1 MKKLFTL
8 LALVCCVAT
17 GVWADLTE
25 NTVVNCDF
33 SKGETLFTN
42 PSRVTVQNS
51 ATNENLEFVAAS
63 NASNGNAGAKYNFG
77 GLLSSGVKQLT
88 ISFDTYIGDQTSGL
102 FAIGEASKRTYTGS
116 GAWGATTTGSIFSIG
131 INREKVSGSN
141 ANCLRINGVTLSAK
155 NSYLTSWMH
164 VDLSINLETKKQTYK
179 VYKTGDD
186 TDVIAS
192 ATDVDFT
199 DANVTS
205 CDIIDFFT
213 GTNSVTYYM
222 DNLVIK
228 EYYDASVTY
237 YTATFTE
244 GNSLTPAVTI
254 YSNEARTAEVTN
266 GSLENGTTYYY
277 KAVLAG
283 YNDYLGSFTVNAE
296 NPTVNFTMTEKTKYT
311 VTVNAVDGSSNV
323 IKTLKTIE
331 NCYDGLSVSYF
342 YPKYITNDEGVVT
355 YSCADFGKTTTTA
368 SSATINVAYSAY
380 EGTAMYAEGEDK
392 ISATTIENDNCS
404 MGKAVRGFTTE
415 KNVLTI
421 KETGAYKLT
430 YAVCS
435 NNVNYDTYVYV
446 YRNDT
451 EIASFNAK
459 LSTNYIKTTGTQTL
473 SDVILF
479 EGDVIK
485 FKGGSTNLI
494 LDYVLAEKTGDASI
508 SIPIGATGYA
518 TYYNSAQK
526 YIVPEGMT
534 TYSFGQNNET
544 QKYGLQEEYTYG
556 GDRNVVP
563 EGVAQVLKGT
573 PNTTYTLVFTTASAW
588 TPGPNMLKGTDTE
601 ATTTGDFPE
610 TKFYA
615 LSLDSEGKNVGFYWM
630 AEDGAA
636 FTNGAHKAYLTI
648 DPGMYEVIA
657 GSAPKMGFPFND
669 DEATAITNA
678 KVSES
683 NNASVY
689 NLAGQRVTSTGYK
702 GILIK
707 NGKKVINK

>member
-8 LALVCCVAT
+8 FALLCLCVSGA
-17 GVWADLTE
+17 WADLTE
-25 NTVVNCDF
+25 NTIVNCDF

-42 PSRVTVQNS
+42 PSRVTVQNN
-51 ATNENLEFVAAS
+51 ATNENLEFVTAK

-77 GLLSSGVKQLT
+77 SSLSSGVKQLF

-102 FAIGEASKRTYTGS
+102 FAVGEASKRTYTGY

-164 VDLSINLETKKQTYK
+164 VDLTINLETKKQTYK

-199 DANVTS
+199 DANVSS

-228 EYYDASVTY
+228 EYYDASTTY

-254 YSNEARTAEVTN
+254 YSNEGRTSEVNN
-266 GSLENGTTYYY
+266 GSLEGGTTYYY

-296 NPTVNFTMTEKTKYT
+296 NPTVNFTMEEKAKFT
-311 VTVNAVDGSSNV
+311 VTVNAIDGSSNI
-323 IKTLKTIE
+323 IKALKTIE
-331 NCYDGLSVSYF
+331 NCYDGMSISYF
-342 YPKYITNDEGVVT
+342 YPKYITNDEGEVT
-355 YSCADFGKTTTTA
+355 YSRADFGKVTTTA
-368 SSATINVAYSAY
+368 SDATINVTYTAY
-380 EGTAMYAEGEDK
+380 EGTAVYAEGEDK
-392 ISATTIENDNCS
+392 ISATAISNDNCS
-404 MGKAVRGFTTE
+404 MGSAVRGFTTE

-473 SDVILF
+473 NNVLLA

-494 LDYVLAEKTGDASI
+494 LDYVLAEKTGDYEVSVPVSTI
-508 SIPIGATGYA
+508 GYA
-518 TYYNSAQK
+518 TLYSEQELSIPENVEAYTAKLNGSSLKLTRLEDVIPAKTAVILKSTEGSYEFALSNTGAAAIEDNDLKGVSVETATSSIEGGTVCVLGYEDETVGFYK
-526 YIVPEGMT
+526 YDGENLGAGKA
-534 TYSFGQNNET
+534 Y
-544 QKYGLQEEYTYG
+544 L
-556 GDRNVVP
+556 VVP
-563 EGVAQVLKGT
+563 ENLGAKALTFVFEDTPTAVAGVTEAKAQV
-573 PNTTYTLVFTTASAW
+573 TA
-588 TPGPNMLKGTDTE
+588 KKY
-601 ATTTGDFPE
+601 F
-610 TKFYA
+610 
-615 LSLDSEGKNVGFYWM
+615 
-630 AEDGAA
+630 
-636 FTNGAHKAYLTI
+636 
-648 DPGMYEVIA
+648 
-657 GSAPKMGFPFND
+657 
-669 DEATAITNA
+669 
-678 KVSES
+678 
-683 NNASVY
+683 
-689 NLAGQRVTSTGYK
+689 
-702 GILIK
+702 K
-707 NGKKVINK
+707 NGQLLIETANGTVNAAGALLK